1 MLVRMRTLDR
11 CAFGAGAAGRSS
23 MGTTTIARKLAFVRQ
38 TPAFAAESKPLPGED
53 KVRGDLVNQA
63 VSDINRIYVTKGLEA
78 ARGIGD
84 YVLRTFFAGDVE
96 SFRCRER
103 KHASFRELAE
113 RKDLRVSHVFLWNCV
128 AVTEQLKA
136 LPNDIA
142 NALPVSHHK
151 LLLPVHDEK
160 AKVTLARKAVRENLT
175 TQQLAVE
182 IRRLRKQKS
191 NGGTRRGRP
200 PTPPVV
206 RVLRSFGR
214 VAALA
219 RSKDVSGNDLDDLP
233 PETLRIMITETERDL
248 TTMHALVDRLRRL
261 FDDAPAV
268 EMGHGTL

>member
-1 MLVRMRTLDR
+1 LPVRMRTLDR

-23 MGTTTIARKLAFVRQ
+23 MGTTTIAKKLVFVRQ

-53 KVRGDLVNQA
+53 KVRSDLVNQA
-63 VSDINRIYVTKGLEA
+63 VSDINRIYVGKGLEA
-78 ARGIGD
+78 ARGIGE

-128 AVTEQLKA
+128 AVAEQLKA

-160 AKVTLARKAVRENLT
+160 TKVTLARKAVRENLT
-175 TQQLAVE
+175 TKELAVE
-182 IRRLRKQKS
+182 IRRVRRHAT
-191 NGGTRRGRP
+191 NGGKKRGRP
-200 PTPPVV
+200 PLPAVI
-206 RVLRSFGR
+206 RLLNSLGRLGVL
-214 VAALA
+214 AA
-219 RSKDVSGNDLDDLP
+219 SKEVGTCDLDELP
-233 PETLRIMITETERDL
+233 AEKVRTIIIDAERYL
-248 TTMHALVDRLRRL
+248 AAMHALVERMRRRL
-261 FDDAPAV
+261 DNDAAA
-268 EMGHGTL
+268 ETGHGSL